1 MLSSL
6 FVDLAWDVMDPG
18 AASIPSSWQLLAR
31 PLDWA
36 RAPGHHNSA
45 LKESVIQG
53 WRTMRQQ
60 RRQQERLG
68 LATTTTATWQ
78 PWGVSCLLI
87 CPAPLH
93 PCWAHPAPVSRP
105 APHCPPRSPHSPPT
119 FLLPVLP
126 PSGLLFVCLFAS
138 LFACAIEFSI
148 SYSRANNTGRVLPN
162 KNDRQNKWTQRY
174 SEFRPQDTWLFA
186 SRDGDQKLLLPRC
199 LVAQLIDSFKRYKPL
214 GIVSKFGLC
223 SAICAFI
230 QNWLIYRRFLLY
242 SNSFNIL
249 LIKSNSKRFGL
260 NGNLI
265 NQTLTNW
272 NVD

>member
-68 LATTTTATWQ
+68 LATTTTATWP

-87 CPAPLH
+87 CPAPSQSLLGTSCSCFSSCSPLSSSFSTH
-93 PCWAHPAPVSRP
+93 FPPASV
-105 APHCPPRSPHSPPT
+105 APQRT
-119 FLLPVLP
+119 AVR
-126 PSGLLFVCLFAS
+126 LFVCQLLCLRHWVFHFIFKGKQHRAS
-138 LFACAIEFSI
+138 AAQQERQAEQVNTKVLRVPTSRYLTFCISRWWPEIAIAKVLSCSI
-148 SYSRANNTGRVLPN
+148 
-162 KNDRQNKWTQRY
+162 D
-174 SEFRPQDTWLFA
+174 WL
-186 SRDGDQKLLLPRC
+186 L
-199 LVAQLIDSFKRYKPL
+199 
-214 GIVSKFGLC
+214 
-223 SAICAFI
+223 
-230 QNWLIYRRFLLY
+230 
-242 SNSFNIL
+242 
-249 LIKSNSKRFGL
+249 
-260 NGNLI
+260 
-265 NQTLTNW
+265 
-272 NVD
+272 